1 MAKAKK
7 KKSGA
12 PKRNGPFIPK
22 RSNEYIH
29 RRDSRVIAYRQAE
42 KDTTVQYMT
51 DILILTLNDPD
62 IMGKDVFGKKRL
74 AKVIKGLGQ
83 KWDLFHGVLELGV
96 ERDYYRAKL
105 DEALRKILGDD
116 IEPFSERYPW
126 IDE

>member
-12 PKRNGPFIPK
+12 PKRNGPVIPK

-126 IDE
+126 IVE